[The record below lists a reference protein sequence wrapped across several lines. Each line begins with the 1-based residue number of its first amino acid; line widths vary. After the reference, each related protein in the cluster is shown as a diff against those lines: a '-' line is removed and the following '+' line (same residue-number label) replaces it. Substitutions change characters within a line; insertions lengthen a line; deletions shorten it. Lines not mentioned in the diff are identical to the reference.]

1 MRSSFRKSSG
11 PGVSSSVVSGDPHC
25 RKKHGG
31 GRRKS
36 PRKTRVP
43 SIEEQSPVSDQRDE
57 VLTKVGLDQ
66 GQGLDTES
74 GDIST
79 EDGAGGWQ
87 VTEKEEEEA
96 EEVGGNRDLMETG
109 AKIYVEEDRRWP
121 WVEKRGGGVALAASA
136 LLQLESVGS
145 ASKASDETSG
155 ERKKKKTFETTT
167 ECDTLS
173 PAPFRRPR

>member
-109 AKIYVEEDRRWP
+109 AKIVEEDRRWP

-145 ASKASDETSG
+145 ASKASDETNG
-155 ERKKKKTFETTT
+155 ERRKKKTFERTT